1 MDVLGEHEVGVVG
14 EELGGSV
21 LAQQLEQ
28 LPADG
33 QRCVERLRLSLRR
46 HPPLGGDAHAEAP
59 QLAFLV
65 EPLVLVPSLTRGVYP
80 HRVAQG
86 GDVLPPARC
95 HPFEAR
101 HLEPARLVGAEA

>member
-1 MDVLGEHEVGVVG
+1 M
-14 EELGGSV
+14 

-33 QRCVERLRLSLRR
+33 QRRVERLRLRLGR

-59 QLAFLV
+59 QLALLL
-65 EPLVLVPSLTRGVYP
+65 EALVPVASLTRGVHP
-80 HRVAQG
+80 HRVAQR

-95 HPFEAR
+95 HPLEAR